1 MTNGKWQMIFS
12 LTVSLNFP
20 VTTRRRVMAR
30 RATFLYGAF
39 PHALSL
45 FIALSACAAQSL
57 AQGGANNPN
66 SAGRGVSHAI
76 RGKIFM
82 PSGSPPEQRLR
93 VVLELNTGGIV
104 SEVFSDS
111 VGNFEFRS
119 LPNGTYKIVAP
130 SDGRVYE
137 TAQETIEVQ
146 GNFARTF
153 TVQIYLKE
161 KGEGVTVKPKEK
173 IVSVADLQ
181 QPPKEA
187 KKNYENGLK
196 RARENKPE
204 EAVALF
210 QAAVRIFP
218 EYLAAINKMG
228 EQLAVLKKPDE
239 AQAAFEK
246 AISINPKFALPH
258 INLGILFVERGRYDE
273 AVVALET
280 GVSADDS
287 YPMSHLKLGEA
298 LMSKQPPDYDRAEKE
313 LTRALE
319 LGKRE
324 FAYVRLYLFNLNLR
338 RQRLD
343 KAAEQLEAYLKEA
356 PDAVDAEQVRQ
367 RLDRVKKAI
376 EQQKASTKN

>member
-1 MTNGKWQMIFS
+1 
-12 LTVSLNFP
+12 
-20 VTTRRRVMAR
+20 MAR
-30 RATFLYGAF
+30 RPTFLYRAF
-39 PHALSL
+39 PQAFSL
-45 FIALSACAAQSL
+45 LIALSACAAQSL
-57 AQGGANNPN
+57 AQGGGANNPN
-66 SAGRGVSHAI
+66 GPGRGVSHTI

-82 PSGSPPEQRLR
+82 PSGNTPDQRLR
-93 VVLELNTGGIV
+93 VVLEINTGGIAG
-104 SEVFSDS
+104 EAFSDS
-111 VGNFEFRS
+111 AGNFEFRF
-119 LPNGTYKIVAP
+119 LANGTYKIVAP

-137 TAQETIEVQ
+137 TAQETVEVY

-161 KGEGVTVKPKEK
+161 KGEGVAVKSKEK

-187 KKNYENGLK
+187 KKNYDNGLK

-204 EAVALF
+204 DAVALF

-218 EYLAAINKMG
+218 EYLAAINKLG
-228 EQLAVLKKPDE
+228 EQLVVLKKPEE

-246 AISINPKFALPH
+246 AIEINPKYGPPH
-258 INLGILFVERGRYDE
+258 VNLGVLFVEQKRYDE
-273 AVVALET
+273 AIVALEKGART
-280 GVSADDS
+280 DDT
-287 YPMSHLKLGEA
+287 YPVSHLKLGEA

-313 LTRALE
+313 LTRALD

-324 FAYVRLYLFNLNLR
+324 FVYVRLQLFNLNLR

-356 PDAVDAEQVRQ
+356 PDAPDVEQVRQ
-367 RLDRVKKAI
+367 RLDKVKKAI
-376 EQQKASTKN
+376 EQQKAPTKN

>member
-1 MTNGKWQMIFS
+1 
-12 LTVSLNFP
+12 
-20 VTTRRRVMAR
+20 MAR

-39 PHALSL
+39 PQALSL
-45 FIALSACAAQSL
+45 FIALSASAAHSL

-66 SAGRGVSHAI
+66 SPGRGVSHTI

-119 LPNGTYKIVAP
+119 LANGTYKIVAP

-137 TAQETIEVQ
+137 TAQETIDVQ

-153 TVQIYLKE
+153 TLQIYLKE
-161 KGEGVTVKPKEK
+161 KGEGVTVKSKEK

-210 QAAVRIFP
+210 QDAVRIYP
-218 EYLAAINKMG
+218 EYLAAINKLG
-228 EQLAVLKKPDE
+228 EQLAVLKKPAE

-246 AISINPKFALPH
+246 AISINPKYALPH
-258 INLGILFVERGRYDE
+258 INLGILLVERERYDE
-273 AVVALET
+273 AVVELEN

-298 LMSKQPPDYDRAEKE
+298 LMSKRPPDYDRAEKE
-313 LTRALE
+313 MTRAME

-367 RLDRVKKAI
+367 RLDKVKKAI
-376 EQQKASTKN
+376 EQQKATTKN

>member
-1 MTNGKWQMIFS
+1 
-12 LTVSLNFP
+12 
-20 VTTRRRVMAR
+20 MAGR
-30 RATFLYGAF
+30 PTLIYRAF
-39 PHALSL
+39 PQALSL
-45 FIALSACAAQSL
+45 FIALSACAAHSL
-57 AQGGANNPN
+57 AQGGGSNSPN
-66 SAGRGVSHAI
+66 SPGRGVSHTI

-82 PSGSPPEQRLR
+82 PSGNPPEQRLR

-119 LPNGTYKIVAP
+119 LSSGTYKIVMP
-130 SDGRVYE
+130 SDGRVYA
-137 TAQETIEVQ
+137 TAQETVELY
-146 GNFARTF
+146 GSFARTF
-153 TVQIYLKE
+153 TVQLYLRE
-161 KGEGVTVKPKEK
+161 KGEGAPVKTKEK

-218 EYLAAINKMG
+218 EYLAAINKLG
-228 EQLAVLKKPDE
+228 EQLAALKKPAE

-246 AISINPKFALPH
+246 AIAINPKYALPH
-258 INLGILFVERGRYDE
+258 INLGILFVEQKRYDE
-273 AVVALET
+273 AIVELEN
-280 GVSADDS
+280 GASADNS
-287 YPMSHLKLGEA
+287 FPVGRLKLGEA

-313 LTRALE
+313 LTRAIE
-319 LGKRE
+319 LGKRD
-324 FAYVRLYLFNLNLR
+324 FVYVRQILFNLNLR

-356 PDAVDAEQVRQ
+356 PDAPDVEQVRQ
-367 RLDRVKKAI
+367 KLDKVKKAI
-376 EQQKASTKN
+376 EQQKGTIKN

>member
-1 MTNGKWQMIFS
+1 
-12 LTVSLNFP
+12 
-20 VTTRRRVMAR
+20 MAGHPTLPYR
-30 RATFLYGAF
+30 AF
-39 PHALSL
+39 PRALSL
-45 FIALSACAAQSL
+45 FIVLSACAAQSL
-57 AQGGANNPN
+57 AQGGGTNNPN
-66 SAGRGVSHAI
+66 NPARGVSHTI

-82 PSGSPPEQRLR
+82 PSGNPPDQRLR

-104 SEVFSDS
+104 SEAFSDS

-130 SDGRVYE
+130 SDGRAYE
-137 TAQETIEVQ
+137 TAQETVELY

-153 TVQIYLKE
+153 TVQVYLKA
-161 KGEGVTVKPKEK
+161 KGEGVAVKSKER

-187 KKNYENGLK
+187 KKNYDNGLK
-196 RARENKPE
+196 RARENKPD

-210 QAAVRIFP
+210 QAAIKIFP
-218 EYLAAINKMG
+218 EYLAAINKLG
-228 EQLAVLKKPDE
+228 EQLAVLKKPAE

-246 AISINPKFALPH
+246 AIAINPKYALPH
-258 INLGILFVERGRYDE
+258 INLGILFVEQKRYDE
-273 AVVALET
+273 AVVALQN

-287 YPMSHLKLGEA
+287 FPMGRLKLGEA

-313 LTRALE
+313 LTRAIE

-324 FAYVRLYLFNLNLR
+324 FVYVRQILFNLNLR

-356 PDAVDAEQVRQ
+356 PDAPDAEQVRQ
-367 RLDRVKKAI
+367 RLDKVKKAI
-376 EQQKASTKN
+376 EQQKATTKN

>member
-1 MTNGKWQMIFS
+1 V
-12 LTVSLNFP
+12 L
-20 VTTRRRVMAR
+20 A
-30 RATFLYGAF
+30 
-39 PHALSL
+39 
-45 FIALSACAAQSL
+45 ACAAESL
-57 AQGGANNPN
+57 AQGGGGTNNPN
-66 SAGRGVSHAI
+66 SAGRGVSHTI

-82 PSGSPPEQRLR
+82 PSGNPPDQRLR
-93 VVLELNTGGIV
+93 VVLELSTGGIV

-119 LPNGTYKIVAP
+119 LPNGTYKIVTP
-130 SDGRVYE
+130 SDGRAYE
-137 TAQETIEVQ
+137 TAQETVELY

-153 TVQIYLKE
+153 TVQVYLKE
-161 KGEGVTVKPKEK
+161 KGEGIAVKSKEK

-187 KKNYENGLK
+187 KKNYDNGLK

-218 EYLAAINKMG
+218 EYLAAINKLG
-228 EQLAVLKKPDE
+228 EQLAVLKKSDE

-246 AISINPKFALPH
+246 AIAINPKYALPH
-258 INLGILFVERGRYDE
+258 INLGILFVEQKRYDE
-273 AVVALET
+273 AIVALENAA
-280 GVSADDS
+280 SADDS
-287 YPMSHLKLGEA
+287 FPVSHLKLGEA
-298 LMSKQPPDYDRAEKE
+298 LMSKQPPNYDRAEKE

-324 FAYVRLYLFNLNLR
+324 FVYVRLHLFNLNLR
-338 RQRLD
+338 RQRLG

-356 PDAVDAEQVRQ
+356 PDAPDVEQVRQ
-367 RLDRVKKAI
+367 RLDKVKKAI
-376 EQQKASTKN
+376 EQQKATTKN

>member
-1 MTNGKWQMIFS
+1 
-12 LTVSLNFP
+12 
-20 VTTRRRVMAR
+20 MAR
-30 RATFLYGAF
+30 RPIFLYGAF
-39 PHALSL
+39 PQAFSL
-45 FIALSACAAQSL
+45 LIALSACVPQSL
-57 AQGGANNPN
+57 AQGGGANN
-66 SAGRGVSHAI
+66 SGRGASHTI

-82 PSGSPPEQRLR
+82 PSGNPPDQRLR
-93 VVLELNTGGIV
+93 VVLEINTGGIAG
-104 SEVFSDS
+104 EAFSDS
-111 VGNFEFRS
+111 TGNFEFRF
-119 LPNGTYKIVAP
+119 LGNGTYRIVMP

-137 TAQETIEVQ
+137 TAQETVDVY

-161 KGEGVTVKPKEK
+161 KGDGVVVKSKEK

-187 KKNYENGLK
+187 KKNYDNGLK

-218 EYLAAINKMG
+218 EYLAAINKLG
-228 EQLAVLKKPDE
+228 EQLAVLKKPEE

-246 AISINPKFALPH
+246 AIAINPKFALPH
-258 INLGILFVERGRYDE
+258 INLGVLFVEQKRYDE
-273 AVVALET
+273 AIVALEK
-280 GVSADDS
+280 GARADDT
-287 YPMSHLKLGEA
+287 YPVGRLKLGEA

-324 FAYVRLYLFNLNLR
+324 FAYVRLQLFNLNLR

-356 PDAVDAEQVRQ
+356 PDAPDVEQVQQ
-367 RLDRVKKAI
+367 RLDKVKKAI
-376 EQQKASTKN
+376 EQQKATIKN

>member
-1 MTNGKWQMIFS
+1 MAGQP
-12 LTVSLNFP
+12 VFP
-20 VTTRRRVMAR
+20 
-30 RATFLYGAF
+30 YKAF
-39 PHALSL
+39 PQALSL
-45 FIALSACAAQSL
+45 FIVLSTCAAHTL
-57 AQGGANNPN
+57 AQGGGGAANPG
-66 SAGRGVSHAI
+66 SPGRVISHTI

-82 PSGSPPEQRLR
+82 PAGNPPDQRLR

-130 SDGRVYE
+130 SDGRPYE
-137 TAQETIEVQ
+137 TAQETVELY

-153 TVQIYLKE
+153 TVQVYLKE
-161 KGEGVTVKPKEK
+161 KGEGIAVKSKEK

-181 QPPKEA
+181 QPPKEG
-187 KKNYENGLK
+187 KKNYDNGLK

-218 EYLAAINKMG
+218 EYLAAINKLG

-246 AISINPKFALPH
+246 AISINSKYALPH

-273 AVVALET
+273 AVVALEK
-280 GVSADDS
+280 GVSADDT

-298 LMSKQPPDYDRAEKE
+298 LMSKLPPDYDRAEKE

-367 RLDRVKKAI
+367 RLDKVKKAI
-376 EQQKASTKN
+376 EQQKATTKN

>member
-1 MTNGKWQMIFS
+1 MAGQP
-12 LTVSLNFP
+12 VFP
-20 VTTRRRVMAR
+20 
-30 RATFLYGAF
+30 YKAF
-39 PHALSL
+39 PQALSL
-45 FIALSACAAQSL
+45 FIVLSTCAAHTL
-57 AQGGANNPN
+57 AQGGGGAANP
-66 SAGRGVSHAI
+66 SSPGRVVSHTI

-82 PSGSPPEQRLR
+82 PAGNLPDQRLR

-119 LPNGTYKIVAP
+119 LSNGTYKIVTP

-137 TAQETIEVQ
+137 TAQETVELY

-153 TVQIYLKE
+153 TVQVYLKE
-161 KGEGVTVKPKEK
+161 KDDGIVVKTKEK
-173 IVSVADLQ
+173 IVSIADLQ
-181 QPPKEA
+181 QPPKDA
-187 KKNYENGLK
+187 KKNYDNGLK

-218 EYLAAINKMG
+218 EYLAAINKLG
-228 EQLAVLKKPDE
+228 EQLFILKKPAE

-246 AISINPKFALPH
+246 AIAINPKFPLPH
-258 INLGILFVERGRYDE
+258 INLGILLVEQKRYDE
-273 AVVALET
+273 AIVALEN
-280 GVSADDS
+280 GASADDT
-287 YPMSHLKLGEA
+287 YPVSHLKLGEA
-298 LMSKQPPDYDRAEKE
+298 LMSKQSPDYDRAEKE

-319 LGKRE
+319 LGKRD
-324 FAYVRLYLFNLNLR
+324 FVYVRQLLFNLNLR

-356 PDAVDAEQVRQ
+356 PDAPDVEQVRQ
-367 RLDRVKKAI
+367 RLDKVKKAI
-376 EQQKASTKN
+376 EQQKATIKN